1 MQKIG
6 SHRETANGWIMW
18 KTEDGTYL
26 NEFYNKIY
34 STEEKEYSE
43 EEVARPVVETPLEEV

>member
-1 MQKIG
+1 MSLSAAAVHCIKSAG

-26 NEFYNKIY
+26 NDFYNKIL
-34 STEEKEYSE
+34 SVGRGT
-43 EEVARPVVETPLEEV
+43 L